1 MNTRPEDR
9 TENKPEG
16 TPAPVGSSAPPGTV
30 LQPGGTLETNLST
43 STNPS
48 EPNPQAVKEKMFLLD
63 FDAIYP
69 DDGPIDFSKP
79 APTGLVSFLYEKS
92 QEGAVLIWSKR
103 LAEPNGPPL
112 IWNWLLEAERSF
124 RSSVFRMQMAPVT
137 RPEGLEELT
146 FKGSDD
152 ASTPNRSS
160 TGRHPDVSGGTD
172 TKVSG
177 TEAKEGTARRSA

>member
-1 MNTRPEDR
+1 MHTRTEDK

-16 TPAPVGSSAPPGTV
+16 TPAPVGSSAPPGTM

-63 FDAIYP
+63 FDDIYP

-112 IWNWLLEAERSF
+112 IWNWLLEAEKNF

-137 RPEGLEELT
+137 RPEGLEEIT
-146 FKGSDD
+146 FKGGDD
-152 ASTPNRSS
+152 ATPHRSS
-160 TGRHPDVSGGTD
+160 AGRHADERSGAD
-172 TKVSG
+172 TKVSSA
-177 TEAKEGTARRSA
+177 EAKEGTARRSS